1 MDDMEDEDEGARP
14 LAESLLLA
22 VADLLFCPDF
32 TVQSHKKGRPVSSL
46 LFVCLSKWIVTEGYI
61 RFCCPTSVQVTFLKS
76 ETLMVLLK
84 QGFKKRNLYIN
95 KMFFLNTFLN
105 ATC

>member
-32 TVQSHKKGRPVSSL
+32 TIQSHKKVRPVSSL
-46 LFVCLSKWIVTEGYI
+46 LSVCIAKAEL
-61 RFCCPTSVQVTFLKS
+61 
-76 ETLMVLLK
+76 
-84 QGFKKRNLYIN
+84 
-95 KMFFLNTFLN
+95 
-105 ATC
+105 

>member
-32 TVQSHKKGRPVSSL
+32 TIQSHKKGRPVSSL
-46 LFVCLSKWIVTEGYI
+46 LSVCPNGL
-61 RFCCPTSVQVTFLKS
+61 
-76 ETLMVLLK
+76 
-84 QGFKKRNLYIN
+84 
-95 KMFFLNTFLN
+95 
-105 ATC
+105 